1 MKGSMSCGW
10 KPLSQLCLL
19 LFPLTVAAENGDA
32 LVTRLESLLRQQ
44 RVDSSLVQ
52 KVTLKTPAKLLPDCP
67 SPHMQLASHGRLSGN
82 MSVTARCGER
92 RYFLQ
97 ILVRARGD
105 YWVAARA
112 LPAGTSLSAKDI
124 VKEHGELVGQ
134 ARNVIFATQPVTG
147 SLTTRTLQA
156 GQPLAATL
164 LRAPWKVRQGNPVA
178 VVSRGPGFQ
187 VRHYGKAM
195 SDAAVGDTLRVRLAS
210 GQMVSGA
217 VDNQGVVLQNERAFS
232 SFSAP
237 GR

>member
-1 MKGSMSCGW
+1 MKGLTSCWW
-10 KPLSQLCLL
+10 KPLSQLCLF
-19 LFPLTVAAENGDA
+19 LFPLTGAAENGDT

-44 RVDSSLVQ
+44 RANRSLVQ
-52 KVTLKTPAKLLPDCP
+52 EVTLMTQARQLPDCP
-67 SPHMQLASHGRLSGN
+67 SPQLQLDSHGRLSGN

-97 ILVRARGD
+97 IHVHARGD

-112 LPAGTSLSAKDI
+112 LPAGATLGGKDI
-124 VKEHGELVGQ
+124 VREHGELAGQ
-134 ARNVIFATQPVTG
+134 PRNVIFATQPVTG
-147 SLTTRTLQA
+147 SLTTRSIQA
-156 GQPLAATL
+156 GQPLAANM

-178 VVSRGPGFQ
+178 VVIRGPGFR

-195 SDAAVGDTLRVRLAS
+195 SDAAVGDLLRVRLAS

-217 VDNQGVVLQNERAFS
+217 VDNQGVVLQNARSFS
-232 SFSAP
+232 SFTAP